1 MTERLLGQVL
11 TWLLGDRGKP
21 YEYTHHAVL
30 LIGCLVYFYSAIA
43 NYAFHL
49 ASVFNILVQLCL
61 VPIIL
66 FIWFMSRWRNY
77 FNSMA
82 VIFMLLVT
90 LVSLPIN
97 WIGNGGFS
105 GPTYFLN
112 LGVLIYITLA
122 FRDLGIYRRLGQVL
136 AVFMPVPLIL
146 LERAHPE
153 WVFNHQTTDLL
164 QLDLTISFI
173 VTGLFLML
181 MMENYAKRYK
191 LERDKAQSLTQKL
204 TQLAEQDPLTGLSNR
219 RILEPFLDQWRAK
232 KQIFSLALVD
242 LDHFKSINDRW
253 GHNYGD
259 DVLCAFANVMEKM
272 ATLHSGKAIRLGGE
286 EFVFLLPRTLLQTK
300 QCLEEIAKQFQQTFL
315 ENGVTTFSAGIAQV
329 DINESNQALLKRA
342 DDLMY
347 EAKRAGRNG
356 IKI

>member
-1 MTERLLGQVL
+1 MTKKLIGHIL
-11 TWLLGDRGKP
+11 TWLLGDRDKP

-30 LIGCLVYFYSAIA
+30 LIGSLVYFYSAVA
-43 NYAFHL
+43 NYTFQL
-49 ASVFNILVQLCL
+49 ASMSNILVQFCL
-61 VPIIL
+61 APVIIC
-66 FIWFMSRWRNY
+66 IWYMSRWRNY

-105 GPTYFLN
+105 GPTYFMN

-122 FRDLGIYRRLGQVL
+122 FRDLGIYRRLGQAL
-136 AVFMPVPLIL
+136 AIFMPVPLIL
-146 LERAHPE
+146 VEQRHPDWIFYHPNIE
-153 WVFNHQTTDLL
+153 LL

-173 VTGLFLML
+173 VTGFFLML

-232 KQIFSLALVD
+232 RQIFSLALVD

-259 DVLCAFANVMEKM
+259 DVLCAFARVIERFAN
-272 ATLHSGKAIRLGGE
+272 LHSGKAIRLGGE

-300 QCLEEIAKQFQQTFL
+300 QCLEEIAAQFQQTSL

-329 DINESNQALLKRA
+329 INNESNQALLKRA